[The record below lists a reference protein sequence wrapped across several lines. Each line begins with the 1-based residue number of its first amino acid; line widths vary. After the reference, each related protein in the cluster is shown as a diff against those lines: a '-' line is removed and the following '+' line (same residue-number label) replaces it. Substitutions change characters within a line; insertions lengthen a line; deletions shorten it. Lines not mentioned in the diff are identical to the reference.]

1 MNNSGFIVHISID
14 GADYRGKRSVVE
26 DWRLC
31 KVYDN
36 DDDADDSTF
45 KQQPAPNKPLL
56 EVRKI
61 E

>member
-1 MNNSGFIVHISID
+1 M
-14 GADYRGKRSVVE
+14 E

-45 KQQPAPNKPLL
+45 KQRPAPNKYNFSFVFIAMAKNPIV
-56 EVRKI
+56 ESP
-61 E
+61 

>member
-1 MNNSGFIVHISID
+1 MLEK
-14 GADYRGKRSVVE
+14 DYQSKWSVVE

-45 KQQPAPNKPLL
+45 KQQPAPNKYNFSFVFVAMARNPI
-56 EVRKI
+56 VKSP
-61 E
+61 